1 MELDYDTTELV
12 VGAALVLLPIAGL
25 VAAGLWC
32 MKKPKARMPWFFFLG
47 PAASLAYGWLA
58 GQLALAVFGPPF
70 DPAFAG
76 GRGLDLRGMIIV
88 LGAMAGGAAGMVIS
102 VVFCCVNLVRSL
114 AQRRREVRV
123 P

>member
-1 MELDYDTTELV
+1 MDYDTTEMA

-32 MKKPKARMPWFFFLG
+32 MKKPQARMPWFFFLG
-47 PAASLAYGWLA
+47 PAAALAYGWFA
-58 GQLALAVFGPPF
+58 GQLALTAFPPPF

-88 LGAMAGGAAGMVIS
+88 LCAMAGGAAGMVIS

-114 AQRRREVRV
+114 VQQRRDVRV